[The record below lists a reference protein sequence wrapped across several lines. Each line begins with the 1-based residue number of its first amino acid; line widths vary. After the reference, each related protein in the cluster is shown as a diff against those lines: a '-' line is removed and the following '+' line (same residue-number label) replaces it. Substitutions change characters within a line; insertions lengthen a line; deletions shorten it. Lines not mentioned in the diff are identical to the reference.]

1 MALYVVKHQHKPET
15 CPAKDP
21 KMGAMLL
28 MHISKPNA
36 AKMGV
41 NIIGDAVVDG
51 QHTFYIICEAA
62 DKAKVQGFMTPFAQ
76 AGSVEIM
83 QSSSCEKVVANR
95 GC

>member
-1 MALYVVKHQHKPET
+1 MALYVVKHQHKEET

-28 MHISKPNA
+28 MHLSKPSA

-41 NIIGDAVVDG
+41 NMLSDAVVNG
-51 QHTFYIICEAA
+51 AHTFYIICAA
-62 DKAKVQGFMTPFAQ
+62 SDQATVQNFMTPFAQ
-76 AGSVEIM
+76 TGSVEIM
-83 QSSSCEKVVANR
+83 PSSSCETVVANR